1 MFLAFPAG
9 YGLCAAKAQ
18 YPIADLVKMLTEQG
32 KKVRYVLRSARGVCA
47 SNADDFLVDDSFLL
61 SSCMQ
66 FLFDKKGMCA
76 Y

>member
-32 KKVRYVLRSARGVCA
+32 KKVRCVLRA
-47 SNADDFLVDDSFLL
+47 SNADGFFVDDGFL
-61 SSCMQ
+61 SVVIWHAVSIQ
-66 FLFDKKGMCA
+66 
-76 Y
+76 